1 MGYYGSR
8 PIRVFIVSPMSNNI
22 LNQYRVIVII
32 TTIVYGLHEINLLP
46 KKSLGIKENHHV
58 DKPCN
63 FNNINDVIYD
73 VKLKMLG

>member
-1 MGYYGSR
+1 
-8 PIRVFIVSPMSNNI
+8 MSNNI
-22 LNQYRVIVII
+22 LYQYRVIVII

-63 FNNINDVIYD
+63 FNNINDVI
-73 VKLKMLG
+73 